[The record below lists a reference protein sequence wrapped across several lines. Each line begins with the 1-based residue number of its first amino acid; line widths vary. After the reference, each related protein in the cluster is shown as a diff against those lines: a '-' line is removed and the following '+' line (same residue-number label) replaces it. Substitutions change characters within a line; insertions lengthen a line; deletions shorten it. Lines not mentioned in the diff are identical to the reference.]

1 MKRRLSALVALA
13 AIVCPAFAAAQPL
26 DSGSTAWMLTST
38 ALVLLMTLPGLA
50 LFYGGLVRTRNVL
63 SVLMQCFALCC
74 VISLIWVAFGYSLA
88 FAEGNAL
95 IGGLSKV
102 WMRGVE
108 IDTVSGAIPETV
120 FAMFQLTFAI
130 ITPALIVGGFAERT
144 RFAAMLWFSILWLIV
159 VYIPVTHWVW
169 ASDGWLFARG
179 FRDFAGGA
187 VVHVNAGIAAL
198 VAALVIG
205 NRTGFPTT
213 AMPPHN
219 LTMTVTGA
227 SLLWVG
233 WFGFNAG
240 SALAANGAAGMAMLV
255 THVGAAAGATA
266 WMTLEWFKFGKP
278 SVLGIV
284 TGMVAGLGTITPASG
299 FVGPMGALVIG
310 LVAGIV
316 CFFATQFIKRK
327 LKIDD
332 SLDVF
337 PVHGVG
343 GFTGLLLTAVFS
355 AAAFDGLGLPDG
367 VSIGQQ
373 LVTQL
378 IGAVATL
385 VWSGVATLVILKLVN
400 LVTPLRVSAEQ
411 ENEGLDLVSHEE
423 RGYSL

>member
-1 MKRRLSALVALA
+1 MLGAALWPALGSAQEIDTGA
-13 AIVCPAFAAAQPL
+13 
-26 DSGSTAWMLTST
+26 TAWLLTST

-50 LFYGGLVRTRNVL
+50 LFYGGLVRSRNVL

-74 VISLIWVAFGYSLA
+74 IVSILWFAFGYSA
-88 FAEGNAL
+88 VFT
-95 IGGLSKV
+95 GGDGGWL
-102 WMRGVE
+102 
-108 IDTVSGAIPETV
+108 
-120 FAMFQLTFAI
+120 
-130 ITPALIVGGFAERT
+130 GGFAERM
-144 RFAAMLWFSILWLIV
+144 RFAAMLGFSVLWLLI
-159 VYIPVTHWVW
+159 VYIPVAHWVW
-169 ASDGWLFARG
+169 AADGWLFERG

-205 NRTGFPTT
+205 NRSGFPTT

-219 LTMTVTGA
+219 LTMTVIGA

-240 SALAANGAAGMAMLV
+240 SAVAANGAAGMAMLV
-255 THVGAAAGATA
+255 THIGAAAGATA
-266 WMTLEWFKFGKP
+266 WMTLEWLKFGKP

-299 FVGPMGALVIG
+299 FVGPMGALIIG
-310 LVAGIV
+310 LVAGVI

-355 AAAFDGLGLPDG
+355 ATAFDGLGLPDG

-373 LVTQL
+373 LLTQL

-385 VWSGVATLVILKLVN
+385 VWCGVGTFVILKLVN
-400 LVTPLRVSAEQ
+400 LVSPLRVTPEQ
-411 ENEGLDLVSHEE
+411 ENEGLDLVLHEE